1 MAFFYLQGVVYF
13 VLDPQAPVKIP
24 IKAAGQLLT
33 LRAQRFRLDEKSR
46 TVQLWGVSLSDSKGN
61 VLLSMDAA
69 SAKTSDIMNFQTSLV
84 RAEVRNVNIN
94 LRRLPNGKFEF
105 EQYLS
110 KEKGEPGKLPF
121 SVFVDGLRLNYY
133 DARTKSN
140 LSAITRKVVVEG
152 IGDDWRARGHL
163 NIPTV
168 GETEFRAQQ
177 IAKKGAV
184 VKSGAFVATLSSA
197 LNRTLKPELP
207 KELSIG
213 SGRAEGRIL
222 AFIPTSGAAR
232 FRYIGTGKAAN
243 VTWDKYRIAQANFN
257 GTATDSAL
265 AGQMSASD
273 PSASGTFSGNV
284 SFGKSATYTGAIE
297 VDIADASRLPKEL
310 GIVLPKGTKATNVR
324 AKGWI
329 AGIDDKAEFQANAT
343 AGSAAFHRYS
353 GTNINLALTGNT
365 DQVSIVARDAQTNLG
380 RVSAAMMIR
389 PTDQLLNGWVS
400 AQKIDASKVALKEIP
415 KGLSSNLDLSAVLG
429 GTFTKPTAKLRVTG
443 AASYLAKKDLPLKV
457 RQVVVA
463 GNWDGKSFEIARAL
477 ANQGESLLTVTGEA
491 APNGPV
497 DLRFS
502 ALAFDMGQFSRDVKG
517 TLSAVGTVKG
527 TTTQPL
533 VRGIAEAYGTEFAN
547 LTVPLVKSTFSGN
560 RDDWFLTNLQ
570 AVRGPTEV
578 SGMMRY
584 SVRTGGISGSGAIA
598 RLQLADVLG
607 EEAIGRIDAPMITI
621 GGTLQKPTMTAEVS
635 GENVVVADVRAND
648 IRGLVTLANSKLS
661 LFGLNATVFGGKVQV
676 DGNYDLNTR
685 LGSATASASN
695 ISLKDISTETVD
707 ILDASGTFAGTANAK
722 IAEGQLT
729 TANLK
734 GAVQEFVFNGTPIGA
749 GDINASIVD
758 GVVKGDLALGQLD
771 RFIEAN
777 VDAYDIESKQ
787 FTANLNVNG
796 FLLEDFVQASG
807 RYLKD
812 VPYETRRQLNDIK
825 GAASFAVRG
834 YGTFERPSIFVD
846 SLEANQVALGPT
858 AIGEIKLSGG
868 WENRVATVKSFTV
881 KGPTGQV
888 SAQGTVVENGAIS
901 VDGELTEIQ
910 IKELSPYLPALEGR
924 SGSFTI
930 PFAVSGTVKD
940 PSVQASLETQGLLAD
955 PKRPDASLILS
966 LDQVNVTNGDGKT
979 GGIQAAGVFKYRG
992 FQGSI
997 AANVP
1002 FSFPA
1007 QVPTDQQIT
1016 ATVNLSRRP
1025 LSEISEFSAQID
1037 PEKTIGFVSGQ
1048 ISAAG
1053 TLNDLQYAGGVNVQA
1068 ENISLRNVD
1077 NGLKNANFAVR
1088 LDGREISTNA
1098 DFMVAQGGDVKLELM
1113 SPIGSLE
1120 RMADAFSEGGLERIL
1135 QSSVTGKLVARN
1147 VRHKQ
1152 TLKGGAVDA
1161 TVTGTINVSG
1171 NLASPL
1177 LAGNVTVRNGDI
1189 VVPEIQAQST
1199 STAPPLV
1206 NPRFAIDISMAEF
1219 SRLRAATADLYL
1231 YGDANLNGSLVTP
1244 RLTSE
1249 IFVERG
1255 SFQLPG
1261 AKIRLDQGG
1270 TVAIEYDGNARNPV
1284 TTMQVEL
1291 EGRTA
1296 VTTAVVTQNPE
1307 RYDVTI
1313 AVTGDLLKE
1322 GGLSFAASSDP
1333 AGLSQNQIIA
1343 LLGRTDV
1350 IESLGNTGERDLA
1363 EERLRSALVGIAV
1376 PLVFEQITSPLARS
1390 LGLDYLSLDYNNF
1403 EKGTILFA
1411 KNLGR
1416 DFIFQGRRQIGEPL
1430 PGFPVR
1436 YEFRLDYRP
1445 RKFKG
1450 WLSRISF
1457 FVGQDEIRPFKVG
1470 LNYSVRF

>member
-1 MAFFYLQGVVYF
+1 MAFLYLKDVATF
-13 VLDPQAPVKIP
+13 VLDPGAPVEIP
-24 IKAAGQLLT
+24 INAAGQALT
-33 LRAQRFRLDEKSR
+33 LRAQRFRVDEPTR
-46 TVQLWGVSLSDSKGN
+46 TVQLWGVSLSDSEGK
-61 VLLSMDAA
+61 LLLRVDAA
-69 SAKTSDIMNFQTSLV
+69 SARTANVMNLQASPL
-84 RAEVRNVNIN
+84 RAEVRNVTIN
-94 LRRLPNGKFEF
+94 LRRLKDGKFEF
-105 EQYLS
+105 EKYLS

-121 SVFVDGLRLNYY
+121 TVFVDGLRLNYY
-133 DARTKSN
+133 DERTRSK
-140 LSAITRKVVVEG
+140 LSAITRKVAVEG
-152 IGDDWRARGHL
+152 FGDDWRARGQI

-177 IAKKGAV
+177 VAQKGTV
-184 VKSGAFVATLSSA
+184 VKSGQFAVTLSQA
-197 LNRTLKPELP
+197 LNQALKPELP
-207 KELSIG
+207 KELSIE
-213 SGRAEGRIL
+213 SGQAKGRL
-222 AFIPTSGAAR
+222 VAFVPTSGPAR
-232 FRYIGTGKAAN
+232 FKFVGTSSASNIA
-243 VTWDKYRIAQANFN
+243 WDNYRIQQANFN
-257 GTATDSAL
+257 GTATDQAL
-265 AGQMSASD
+265 AGSFSAAD
-273 PSASGTFSGNV
+273 PNLRSNFNGNV
-284 SFGKSATYTGAIE
+284 NFGKAVTYAGELDVT
-297 VDIADASRLPKEL
+297 VADASRLPKEL
-310 GIVLPKGTKATNVR
+310 GVTLPKGIRATNIR
-324 AKGWI
+324 ANGWI
-329 AGIDDKAEFQANAT
+329 AGTNEKAQFQANAT
-343 AGSAAFHRYS
+343 AGSATFDRFS
-353 GTNINLALTGNT
+353 GTDIKLDLTGNA
-365 DQVSIVARDAQTNLG
+365 DQVSVVARDANTNLG
-380 RVSAAMMIR
+380 QVSAAMMIR
-389 PTDQLLNGWVS
+389 PTEQKLEGWVS
-400 AQKIDASKVALKEIP
+400 AQKVDASRFRLKEVP
-415 KGLSSNLDLSAVLG
+415 KGLASNLNLSAVLG
-429 GTFTKPTAKLRVTG
+429 GTFNKPTASVRVTG
-443 AASYLAKKDLPLKV
+443 AASYLAKKDLPLAVRKV
-457 RQVVVA
+457 MVA

-477 ANQGESLLTVTGEA
+477 ANQGESLLTVTGNA
-491 APNGPV
+491 APSGQLN
-497 DLRFS
+497 LSFS
-502 ALAFDMGQFSRDVKG
+502 ALSLDLGQFSRDVKG
-517 TLSAVGTVKG
+517 SLSAVGTVKG
-527 TTTQPL
+527 TTNQPL
-533 VRGIAEAYGTEFAN
+533 VRGLAEAYGTEYAN
-547 LTVPLVKSTFSGN
+547 LNVPFVKSAFSGN
-560 RDDWFLTNLQ
+560 RDQWFITDLQ
-570 AVRGPTEV
+570 AVRGPTEA
-578 SGMMRY
+578 SGMLRY
-584 SVRTGGISGSGAIA
+584 SVRTGGISGSAAIA

-607 EEAIGRIDAPMITI
+607 EDAIGRIDATMITI
-621 GGTLQKPTMTAEVS
+621 GGTVEKPTVTAEVM

-648 IRGLVTLANSKLS
+648 IRGLVSLANSKLS
-661 LFGLNATVFGGKVQV
+661 VFGLNASVFGGKVQI
-676 DGNYDLNTR
+676 DADYDLKSR
-685 LGSATASASN
+685 LGTATASASN
-695 ISLKDISTETVD
+695 ISLKEISTETVD
-707 ILDASGTFAGTANAK
+707 ILDASGTFAGSAKAN
-722 IAEGQLT
+722 IADGQLAS
-729 TANLK
+729 ANLK
-734 GAVQEFVFNGTPIGA
+734 GAVQELVFNGTPIGG
-749 GDINASIVD
+749 GDVNASVLD
-758 GVVKGDLALGQLD
+758 GVIKADVALGQLD
-771 RFIEAN
+771 RFIEGT
-777 VDAYDIESKQ
+777 VDAYDLESKQ
-787 FTANLNVNG
+787 FAASLNVNG

-812 VPYETRRQLNDIK
+812 VPYETRRQLKDVK

-834 YGTFERPSIFVD
+834 YGTVEKPSIFLD
-846 SLEANQVALGPT
+846 SFEANQVALGAT

-868 WENRVATVKSFTV
+868 WEDRVATVKTLTV

-910 IKELSPYLPALEGR
+910 IKELSPYFPALEGR

-955 PKRPDASLILS
+955 PDRPDASLILS
-966 LDQVNVTNGDGKT
+966 LDQVNVTNGNGKE

-1002 FSFPA
+1002 FKFPA
-1007 QVPTDQQIT
+1007 EVPTDQQIT

-1037 PEKTIGFVSGQ
+1037 PTKTIGFVSGE

-1068 ENISLRNVD
+1068 DSITLKNVD

-1088 LDGREISTNA
+1088 LDGREISTKA
-1098 DFMVAQGGDVKLELM
+1098 DFMVAQGGDVKLELV

-1120 RMADAFSEGGLERIL
+1120 RVADSFSEGGLERIL
-1135 QSSVTGKLVARN
+1135 QSAVSGKLEARN

-1152 TLKGGAVDA
+1152 TLNGGAVDA

-1177 LAGNVTVRNGDI
+1177 LAGNLTVRNGDI
-1189 VVPEIQAQST
+1189 IVPAIEAQAANSSQ
-1199 STAPPLV
+1199 PLV
-1206 NPRFAIDISMAEF
+1206 NPRFAIDISLAEF

-1231 YGDANLNGSLVTP
+1231 YGDANLNGSLVSP
-1244 RLTSE
+1244 RFTSE

-1322 GGLSFAASSDP
+1322 GGLNFAASSDP

-1445 RKFKG
+1445 RKLKG